1 MEILKLGN
9 VIEFKSGTSN
19 LPKDYKIDG
28 DIPFINYK
36 DVYLARPIQIE
47 TLKKIKVFKN
57 DNYEKNMA
65 NFNDLIM
72 TSSSETSIDN
82 GMISIYTGENPV
94 LVNGFCKILKI
105 NNEKIIN
112 KYLFY
117 LFNNKKYR
125 KLISN
130 CSNGI
135 TRHNILWYL
144 FKKIDILIPNIDE
157 QKAIIDIIEPYEA
170 LFLKYINLVRI
181 DTYQNCLSDMKTIID
196 IIEPFEKLLFELEQ
210 NNDYFL
216 LFLKNIYLLN
226 INNKEAKDLSLNDF
240 VKNIKNSN
248 NNYDETIDLSSIK
261 SNSLIMYKFKNTSN
275 FLSNIFEIE
284 IGDIFFSSIRPKL
297 KKFGISHKNMN
308 ILGTLF
314 NLRPLDFNNRGTILT
329 NIVSDN
335 FQEYLISISE
345 GTKMPIVKWKKIQN
359 YKFRIIDQKYCEI
372 QNLIFDKILEN
383 NKKMEILNKVISNL
397 IEIYVI

>member
-157 QKAIIDIIEPYEA
+157 QKAIIDIIEPFELKLKQIKNKLTYIKNITNRIINYDYKVIN
-170 LFLKYINLVRI
+170 LFKDEEILFSKGINFKKGMISEKKTDLLFINVAAINNNPNKYINKEFSNLKNVQIGDVILSLDGNTGLVNNFLTGI
-181 DTYQNCLSDMKTIID
+181 NGYGYKIISNKYSNFQLYYSLLAKINQD
-196 IIEPFEKLLFELEQ
+196 IIKQ
-210 NNDYFL
+210 NSHGTTIQHAS
-216 LFLKNIYLLN
+216 K
-226 INNKEAKDLSLNDF
+226 AKD
-240 VKNIKNSN
+240 
-248 NNYDETIDLSSIK
+248 
-261 SNSLIMYKFKNTSN
+261 
-275 FLSNIFEIE
+275 
-284 IGDIFFSSIRPKL
+284 R
-297 KKFGISHKNMN
+297 
-308 ILGTLF
+308 ILL
-314 NLRPLDFNNRGTILT
+314 LDFN
-329 NIVSDN
+329 
-335 FQEYLISISE
+335 
-345 GTKMPIVKWKKIQN
+345 K
-359 YKFRIIDQKYCEI
+359 
-372 QNLIFDKILEN
+372 
-383 NKKMEILNKVISNL
+383 SNL
-397 IEIYVI
+397 LELFYELDIKYKQIYETLTKIINLLIEKYVH